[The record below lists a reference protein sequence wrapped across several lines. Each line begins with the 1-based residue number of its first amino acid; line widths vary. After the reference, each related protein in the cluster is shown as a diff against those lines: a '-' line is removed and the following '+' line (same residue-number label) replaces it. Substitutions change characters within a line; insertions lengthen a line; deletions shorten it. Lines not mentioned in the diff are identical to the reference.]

1 MTKIFKNMAPYWYM
15 IVAIVLLLIVQA
27 FGDLSLPQYTSD
39 IIDVGIQNK
48 GVEHILPVKMTEDE
62 YEISQLYMTSK
73 EKKIWKDTYEKKGEY
88 YICKAEDE
96 EKLDQLDDTFLTVIF
111 LNHNM
116 SNVKESQFKKMIKN
130 SIASNPAMA
139 PMKDKI
145 DDMSVDEIGKMLNM
159 EFKSFQ
165 EEDDNGK
172 KVIYVDVRPM
182 LYQMKQTGMMSAKDI
197 QKSREE
203 IEKKMN
209 DIGESTLFS
218 TGVAYATKC
227 DKAAGV
233 DIDKIQTDYL
243 WKEGGRMLGIAFM
256 ILVAAIGVGF
266 LASKVGASIGRDLR
280 GKIYK
285 KVMGFS
291 NAEMN
296 RFSTASL
303 ITRSTNDIQQIQMVT
318 AVMLRLLLYAPI
330 IGIGGI
336 IKVYQ
341 TGAGMEWIIAL
352 AVVVILGFV
361 MLLVSIAMP
370 KFKIMQTLVDG
381 LNLVSR
387 EILTGLS
394 VIRAFGREKTEE
406 ERFDEA
412 NKKLTGTQLFTNRI
426 MTFMMPGMMFIMYS
440 VTILITW
447 VSAQKIDAG
456 TLQVGAM
463 TAFITYA
470 MQIVMAFLMMTAMSI
485 MVPRAGVA
493 ADRIDE
499 VLKTEASVQNV
510 KKPETLKEHKGVLE
524 FSHVDFKYP
533 GAEHNVLS
541 DIDFKV
547 EPGKTTAII
556 GSTGCGKSTLVNL
569 IPRFY
574 DVTGGQITLDGKDIR
589 RISMEELREEI
600 GFVPQKGVL
609 FSGTIASNLRFGK
622 ADATDEDIKE
632 AAEIAQATEF
642 IETKKEKYDSPI
654 AQGGSNVSGG
664 QKQRLAIARAI
675 AKKAKVLVFDD
686 SFSALDMKTDAALRK
701 ELNEK
706 VQDASI
712 VIVAQR
718 VSTILH
724 ADQILVLDDGK
735 IVGKG
740 THEELLKNCEVY
752 LQIAKSQLSEKELGL
767 EKLGLAEEKVEKE
780 TNKKEILSTKIDE
793 KENNKLKK
801 KSDDRK
807 LKHKKGGK

>member
-15 IVAIVLLLIVQA
+15 IVAIVLLLVVQA

-73 EKKIWKDTYEKKGEY
+73 EKKVWKDTYEKKGEY
-88 YICKAEDE
+88 YICKVKDE
-96 EKLDQLDDTFLTVIF
+96 EKLDQLDDTFLTAIF

-159 EFKSFQ
+159 EFKRFQ

-172 KVIYVDVRPM
+172 KVTYVDVRPM

-227 DKAAGV
+227 DKTAGV

-256 ILVAAIGVGF
+256 ILVAAVGVGF
-266 LASKVGASIGRDLR
+266 LASKVGASVGRDLR

-303 ITRSTNDIQQIQMVT
+303 ITRSTNDIQQIQMVI

-330 IGIGGI
+330 LGIGGI

-361 MLLVSIAMP
+361 MLLVSMAMP

-499 VLKTEASVQNV
+499 VLKTESSVQDV

-533 GAEHNVLS
+533 GAEQNVLS

-780 TNKKEILSTKIDE
+780 TNKK
-793 KENNKLKK
+793 
-801 KSDDRK
+801 
-807 LKHKKGGK
+807 GGK